1 VGKIKMNLN
10 QLSPSKAKRIN
21 KLLETR
27 FGFEINYNKLT
38 LPKAI
43 RLSNALSESLMSIK
57 RSYGAHVAEKN
68 PKYMEMLLVNESLN
82 DWINRQEV
90 LLEGELE
97 TAEVVLA
104 AKDMVDTV
112 QDMITD
118 ASKMQNEELPPLL
131 DSIRDQVGTEKADA
145 FESTVTS
152 ALQGLME
159 ALKAARDA
167 LDSGARV
174 LAGEQQPMTQQ
185 GGGAQPGTQSAT
197 MPGEMPAEE
206 PSGFDGAEAGAGG
219 SEEMGRER
227 R

>member
-1 VGKIKMNLN
+1 MNLN
-10 QLSPSKAKRIN
+10 ELSPSKSKKIN
-21 KLLETR
+21 KILESR
-27 FGFEINYNKLT
+27 FGFEINYNKLS

-43 RLSNALSESLMSIK
+43 RLSTALTESLVSLK
-57 RSYGAHVAEKN
+57 KTYGAHTAEKN
-68 PKYMEMLLVNESLN
+68 AKYMEMLLVRESLN
-82 DWINRQEV
+82 DWINRQEI

-104 AKDMVDTV
+104 AKDMVDSV

-131 DSIRDQVGTEKADA
+131 DSIRDQVGTAEADA
-145 FESTVTS
+145 FESTVSS

-185 GGGAQPGTQSAT
+185 GGGNMGAPVSPA
-197 MPGEMPAEE
+197 GEMPAEE
-206 PSGFDGAEAGAGG
+206 PTGFDAAEVAAGG
-219 SEEMGRER
+219 GEEMGRER

>member
-1 VGKIKMNLN
+1 LGKIKMNLN
-10 QLSPSKAKRIN
+10 ELSSPKSKKIN
-21 KLLETR
+21 KVLESR

-43 RLSNALSESLMSIK
+43 RLSTALSESLVSLK
-57 RSYGAHVAEKN
+57 KTYGAHTAEKN
-68 PKYMEMLLVNESLN
+68 AKYMEMLLVRESLN
-82 DWINRQEV
+82 EWINNQEILV
-90 LLEGELE
+90 EGELE

-104 AKDMVDTV
+104 AKDMVDSV

-131 DSIRDQVGTEKADA
+131 DSIRDQVGTAEADA
-145 FESTVTS
+145 FESTVSS

-185 GGGAQPGTQSAT
+185 GGDMGAMPPG
-197 MPGEMPAEE
+197 PEEMPAEE
-206 PSGFDGAEAGAGG
+206 PPGFGGAEVAAGG
-219 SEEMGRER
+219 PEEMGRKR

>member
-1 VGKIKMNLN
+1 MNLN
-10 QLSPSKAKRIN
+10 QLSPSKVKRIN

-27 FGFEINYNKLT
+27 FGFEINYNKLS
-38 LPKAI
+38 LPKAM
-43 RLSNALSESLMSIK
+43 RLSTALTENLNKIR

-68 PKYMEMLLVNESLN
+68 PKYMEMLLVKESLN
-82 DWINRQEV
+82 DWISHQEF
-90 LLEGELE
+90 LMEGELE

-104 AKDMVDTV
+104 AKDMVDSV

-131 DSIRDQVGTEKADA
+131 DSIRDQVGTAEADA

-152 ALQGLME
+152 ALQALME

-174 LAGEQQPMTQQ
+174 LAGEQQPMTGQ
-185 GGGAQPGTQSAT
+185 GGAPGAGMSG
-197 MPGEMPAEE
+197 MGGDMSSEMPEE
-206 PSGFDGAEAGAGG
+206 PTGFDAADAAAGG
-219 SEEMGRER
+219 DEELGRQR

>member
-1 VGKIKMNLN
+1 MNLN

-57 RSYGAHVAEKN
+57 RSYGAHKAEKN

-82 DWINRQEV
+82 DWISRQEV

-131 DSIRDQVGTEKADA
+131 DSIRDQVGTAEADA

-185 GGGAQPGTQSAT
+185 GGGQPGTQPAA

-219 SEEMGRER
+219 AEEMGRER

>member
-1 VGKIKMNLN
+1 LGKIKMNLN
-10 QLSPSKAKRIN
+10 ELSPAKSKKIN
-21 KLLETR
+21 KVLESR

-43 RLSNALSESLMSIK
+43 RLSTALTESLVSLK
-57 RSYGAHVAEKN
+57 RTYGAHTAEKN
-68 PKYMEMLLVNESLN
+68 AKYMEMLLVRESLN
-82 DWINRQEV
+82 DWINSQEMLV
-90 LLEGELE
+90 EGELE

-131 DSIRDQVGTEKADA
+131 DSIRDQVGTAEADA

-174 LAGEQQPMTQQ
+174 LAGEQQPMAQQ
-185 GGGAQPGTQSAT
+185 GAGMAQPAGQPA
-197 MPGEMPAEE
+197 EMPAEE
-206 PSGFDGAEAGAGG
+206 PSGFDAADAAAGG
-219 SEEMGRER
+219 SEELGRER

>member
-1 VGKIKMNLN
+1 MNLN
-10 QLSPSKAKRIN
+10 ELSTSKSKKIN
-21 KLLETR
+21 KILESR
-27 FGFEINYNKLT
+27 FGFEINYNKLS
-38 LPKAI
+38 LQKAI
-43 RLSNALSESLMSIK
+43 RLSTALNESLMSLK
-57 RSYGAHVAEKN
+57 RSYGAHTAEKN
-68 PKYMEMLLVNESLN
+68 PKYMEMLLVRESLN
-82 DWINRQEV
+82 EWINRQEV

-131 DSIRDQVGTEKADA
+131 DSIRDQVGTAEADS

-185 GGGAQPGTQSAT
+185 GGGMGAVPPAA
-197 MPGEMPAEE
+197 GEMPPQE
-206 PSGFDGAEAGAGG
+206 PSGFDASDVAAGG
-219 SEEMGRER
+219 EEEMGRER

>member
-1 VGKIKMNLN
+1 MNLN
-10 QLSPSKAKRIN
+10 ELSPAKSKKIN
-21 KLLETR
+21 KVLESR

-43 RLSNALSESLMSIK
+43 RLSTALTESLVSLK
-57 RSYGAHVAEKN
+57 RTYGAHTAEKN
-68 PKYMEMLLVNESLN
+68 AKYMEMLLVRESLN
-82 DWINRQEV
+82 DWINSQEMLV
-90 LLEGELE
+90 EGELE

-131 DSIRDQVGTEKADA
+131 DSIRDQVGTAEADA

-174 LAGEQQPMTQQ
+174 LAGEQQPMAQQ
-185 GGGAQPGTQSAT
+185 GAGMAQSAGQ
-197 MPGEMPAEE
+197 PAEMPAEE
-206 PSGFDGAEAGAGG
+206 PSGFDAADAAAGG
-219 SEEMGRER
+219 AEEMGRER

>member
-1 VGKIKMNLN
+1 MNLN
-10 QLSPSKAKRIN
+10 QLSSPKAKKIN

-27 FGFEINYNKLT
+27 FGFEINYNNLT

-43 RLSNALSESLMSIK
+43 RLSTALTEGLSSIK

-68 PKYMEMLLVNESLN
+68 PKYMEMLLVRESLN
-82 DWINRQEV
+82 DWINHQEI

-131 DSIRDQVGTEKADA
+131 DSIRDQVGTAEADA

-159 ALKAARDA
+159 ALKAARHA

-174 LAGEQQPMTQQ
+174 LAGEQQPMTTQ
-185 GGGAQPGTQSAT
+185 GGGQGGDMNVSGIP
-197 MPGEMPAEE
+197 PEMPEE
-206 PSGFDGAEAGAGG
+206 PSGFDAADAAAGG
-219 SEEMGRER
+219 SAEMGRER

>member
-1 VGKIKMNLN
+1 MNLN

-57 RSYGAHVAEKN
+57 RSYGAHKAEKN

-82 DWINRQEV
+82 DWISRQEV

-131 DSIRDQVGTEKADA
+131 DSIRDQVGTAEADA

-174 LAGEQQPMTQQ
+174 LAGEQQPMPQQ
-185 GGGAQPGTQSAT
+185 GGGQPGTQPAA

-219 SEEMGRER
+219 AEEMGRER

>member
-1 VGKIKMNLN
+1 MNLN
-10 QLSPSKAKRIN
+10 HLSPSKAKKIN

-27 FGFEINYNKLT
+27 FGFEINYDKLT
-38 LPKAI
+38 LPKAL
-43 RLSNALSESLMSIK
+43 RLSTALNESLHNIK

-68 PKYMEMLLVNESLN
+68 SKYMEMLLVKESLN
-82 DWINRQEV
+82 DWINHQET

-131 DSIRDQVGTEKADA
+131 DSIRDQVGTAEADA

-174 LAGEQQPMTQQ
+174 LAGEQQPMAQQ
-185 GGGAQPGTQSAT
+185 GMGGQMGMEPQE
-197 MPGEMPAEE
+197 PEE
-206 PSGFDGAEAGAGG
+206 PTGFDSADVAAGG
-219 SEEMGRER
+219 EAEMGRER

>member
-1 VGKIKMNLN
+1 MNLN
-10 QLSPSKAKRIN
+10 HLSPSKAKRIN

-38 LPKAI
+38 LPKAL
-43 RLSNALSESLMSIK
+43 RLSTALNESLHNIK
-57 RSYGAHVAEKN
+57 RSYGSHAAEKN
-68 PKYMEMLLVNESLN
+68 PKYMEMLLVKESLN
-82 DWINRQEV
+82 DWINRQET

-131 DSIRDQVGTEKADA
+131 DSIRDQVGTAEADT

-174 LAGEQQPMTQQ
+174 LAGEQQPMAQQ
-185 GGGAQPGTQSAT
+185 GMGGQMGMQPQQ
-197 MPGEMPAEE
+197 PEE
-206 PSGFDGAEAGAGG
+206 PSGFDGADVAAGG
-219 SEEMGRER
+219 EAEMGRER

>member
-1 VGKIKMNLN
+1 MNLN
-10 QLSPSKAKRIN
+10 HLSPSKAKRIN

-38 LPKAI
+38 LPKAL
-43 RLSNALSESLMSIK
+43 RLSTALNESLHNIK
-57 RSYGAHVAEKN
+57 RSYGSHAAEKN
-68 PKYMEMLLVNESLN
+68 PKYMEMLLVKESLN
-82 DWINRQEV
+82 DWINRQET

-131 DSIRDQVGTEKADA
+131 DSIRDQVGTAEADT

-174 LAGEQQPMTQQ
+174 LAGEQQPMSQQ
-185 GGGAQPGTQSAT
+185 GMGGQMGMQPQQ
-197 MPGEMPAEE
+197 PEE
-206 PSGFDGAEAGAGG
+206 PSGFDGADVAAGG
-219 SEEMGRER
+219 EAEMGRER

>member
-1 VGKIKMNLN
+1 MNLN
-10 QLSPSKAKRIN
+10 QLSPSKVKRIN

-27 FGFEINYNKLT
+27 FGFEINYNKLS
-38 LPKAI
+38 LSKAM
-43 RLSNALSESLMSIK
+43 RLSTALNENLNKIR

-68 PKYMEMLLVNESLN
+68 PKYMEMLLVKESLN
-82 DWINRQEV
+82 DWISHQEF
-90 LLEGELE
+90 LIEGELE

-104 AKDMVDTV
+104 AKDMVDSV

-131 DSIRDQVGTEKADA
+131 DSIRDQVGTAEADA

-174 LAGEQQPMTQQ
+174 LAGEQQPMTGQ
-185 GGGAQPGTQSAT
+185 G
-197 MPGEMPAEE
+197 
-206 PSGFDGAEAGAGG
+206 GAGG
-219 SEEMGRER
+219 MGAPSAGMPPEMPEEEPTGFDAADAAAGGDEELGRQR

>member
-1 VGKIKMNLN
+1 MNLN

-57 RSYGAHVAEKN
+57 RSYGAHRAEKN

-131 DSIRDQVGTEKADA
+131 DSIRDQVGTAEADA

-185 GGGAQPGTQSAT
+185 GGGQPGAQPAA

-206 PSGFDGAEAGAGG
+206 PSGFGGAETGAGG

>member
-1 VGKIKMNLN
+1 MNLN
-10 QLSPSKAKRIN
+10 HLSPPKAKRIN

-38 LPKAI
+38 LPKAL
-43 RLSNALSESLMSIK
+43 RLSTALTENLSSIK

-68 PKYMEMLLVNESLN
+68 PKYMEMLLVKESLN
-82 DWINRQEV
+82 DWINRQET

-131 DSIRDQVGTEKADA
+131 DSIRDQVGTAEADA
-145 FESTVTS
+145 FENAVNA

-159 ALKAARDA
+159 ALKATRDA

-174 LAGEQQPMTQQ
+174 LAGEQQPMTRQGGTM
-185 GGGAQPGTQSAT
+185 GGGASMGG
-197 MPGEMPAEE
+197 MPDEMPAQE
-206 PSGFDGAEAGAGG
+206 PTGFDSADAAAGG
-219 SEEMGRER
+219 EAEMGRER

>member
-1 VGKIKMNLN
+1 MNLN
-10 QLSPSKAKRIN
+10 ELSSPKSKKIN
-21 KLLETR
+21 KVLESR

-43 RLSNALSESLMSIK
+43 RLSTALSESLVSLK
-57 RSYGAHVAEKN
+57 KTYGAHTAEKN
-68 PKYMEMLLVNESLN
+68 AKYMEMLLVRESLN
-82 DWINRQEV
+82 EWINNQEILV
-90 LLEGELE
+90 EGELE

-104 AKDMVDTV
+104 AKDMVDSV

-131 DSIRDQVGTEKADA
+131 DSIRDQVGTAEADA
-145 FESTVTS
+145 FESTVSS

-185 GGGAQPGTQSAT
+185 GGDMGAMPPG
-197 MPGEMPAEE
+197 PEEMPAEE
-206 PSGFDGAEAGAGG
+206 PSGFGGAEVAAGG
-219 SEEMGRER
+219 PEEMGRKR

>member
-1 VGKIKMNLN
+1 MNLN
-10 QLSPSKAKRIN
+10 QLTPSKAKKLN

-38 LPKAI
+38 LDKAF
-43 RLSNALSESLMSIK
+43 RLSTALTESLNSIK
-57 RSYGAHVAEKN
+57 RSYGVHVAEKN
-68 PKYMEMLLVNESLN
+68 PKYMEMFLVKESIEH
-82 DWINRQEV
+82 WINTQET

-131 DSIRDQVGTEKADA
+131 DSIRDQVGTAEADA

-174 LAGEQQPMTQQ
+174 LAGEQQPMAAQ
-185 GGGAQPGTQSAT
+185 GGGNVGNMGAPK
-197 MPGEMPAEE
+197 MPPEMPEE
-206 PSGFDGAEAGAGG
+206 PTGFDGADVAAGG
-219 SEEMGRER
+219 DEEIGRER

>member
-1 VGKIKMNLN
+1 MNLN

-131 DSIRDQVGTEKADA
+131 DSIRDQVGTAEADA

-185 GGGAQPGTQSAT
+185 GGGQPGTQPAA

-206 PSGFDGAEAGAGG
+206 PSGFGGAEAGAGG

>member
-1 VGKIKMNLN
+1 MNLN
-10 QLSPSKAKRIN
+10 HLSPPKAKKIN

-27 FGFEINYNKLT
+27 FGFEINYDKLT
-38 LPKAI
+38 LPKAL
-43 RLSNALSESLMSIK
+43 RLSTALNESLHNIK
-57 RSYGAHVAEKN
+57 RSYGSHVAEKN
-68 PKYMEMLLVNESLN
+68 PKYMEMLLVKESLN
-82 DWINRQEV
+82 DWINRQET

-131 DSIRDQVGTEKADA
+131 DSIRDQVGTAEADT

-174 LAGEQQPMTQQ
+174 LAGEQQPMAQQ
-185 GGGAQPGTQSAT
+185 GMGGQMGMEPQQP
-197 MPGEMPAEE
+197 EE
-206 PSGFDGAEAGAGG
+206 PSGFDGADVAAGG
-219 SEEMGRER
+219 EAEMGRER

>member
-1 VGKIKMNLN
+1 MNLN

-57 RSYGAHVAEKN
+57 RSYGAHKAEKN

-82 DWINRQEV
+82 DWISRQEV

-131 DSIRDQVGTEKADA
+131 DSIRDQVGTAEADA

-185 GGGAQPGTQSAT
+185 GGGQPGTQPAA

-206 PSGFDGAEAGAGG
+206 PSGFGGAEAGAGG

>member
-1 VGKIKMNLN
+1 MNLN
-10 QLSPSKAKRIN
+10 QLSPSKVKRIN

-131 DSIRDQVGTEKADA
+131 DSIRDQVGTAEADA

-185 GGGAQPGTQSAT
+185 GGGQPGTQPAA

-206 PSGFDGAEAGAGG
+206 PSGFGGAEAGAGG

>member
-1 VGKIKMNLN
+1 MNLN

-185 GGGAQPGTQSAT
+185 GGGAQPGTQPAT

>member
-1 VGKIKMNLN
+1 MNLN

-131 DSIRDQVGTEKADA
+131 DSIRDQVGTAEADA

-185 GGGAQPGTQSAT
+185 GGGQLGTQPAA

-206 PSGFDGAEAGAGG
+206 PSGFGGAEAGAGG
-219 SEEMGRER
+219 GEEMGRER

>member
-131 DSIRDQVGTEKADA
+131 DSIRDQVGTAEADT

-185 GGGAQPGTQSAT
+185 GGGAQPAS
-197 MPGEMPAEE
+197 MPGEMPTEE
-206 PSGFDGAEAGAGG
+206 PPGFDGADAATGGA
-219 SEEMGRER
+219 EEMGRER

>member
-1 VGKIKMNLN
+1 MNLN
-10 QLSPSKAKRIN
+10 HLSPSKAKRIN

-27 FGFEINYNKLT
+27 FGFEINYNNLT
-38 LPKAI
+38 LPKAL
-43 RLSNALSESLMSIK
+43 RLSTALNESLHNIK

-68 PKYMEMLLVNESLN
+68 PKYMEMLLVKESLN
-82 DWINRQEV
+82 DWINHQET

-131 DSIRDQVGTEKADA
+131 DSIRDQVGTAEADT

-174 LAGEQQPMTQQ
+174 LAGEQQPMAQQ
-185 GGGAQPGTQSAT
+185 GMGG
-197 MPGEMPAEE
+197 
-206 PSGFDGAEAGAGG
+206 AGAGAG
-219 SEEMGRER
+219 AGMPPEMPEEPTGFEGADVAAGGEAEMGRER

>member
-1 VGKIKMNLN
+1 MNLN
-10 QLSPSKAKRIN
+10 ELSTSKSKKIN
-21 KLLETR
+21 KILESR
-27 FGFEINYNKLT
+27 FGFEINYNKLS
-38 LPKAI
+38 LQKAI
-43 RLSNALSESLMSIK
+43 RLSTALNESLMSLK
-57 RSYGAHVAEKN
+57 RSYGAHTAEKN
-68 PKYMEMLLVNESLN
+68 PKYMEMLLVRESLN
-82 DWINRQEV
+82 EWINRQEV

-131 DSIRDQVGTEKADA
+131 DSIRDQVGTAEADS

-185 GGGAQPGTQSAT
+185 GGGQPGTQPAA

-206 PSGFDGAEAGAGG
+206 PSGFGGAEAGAGG
-219 SEEMGRER
+219 AEEMGRER

>member
-1 VGKIKMNLN
+1 MNLN
-10 QLSPSKAKRIN
+10 ELSTSKSKKIN
-21 KLLETR
+21 KILESR
-27 FGFEINYNKLT
+27 FGFEINYNKLS
-38 LPKAI
+38 LQKAI
-43 RLSNALSESLMSIK
+43 RLSTALNESLMSLK
-57 RSYGAHVAEKN
+57 RSYGAHTAEKN
-68 PKYMEMLLVNESLN
+68 PKYMEMLLVRESLN
-82 DWINRQEV
+82 EWINRQEV

-131 DSIRDQVGTEKADA
+131 DSIRDQVGTAEADS

-174 LAGEQQPMTQQ
+174 LAGEQQPMSQQ
-185 GGGAQPGTQSAT
+185 GGDMGAAPPAA
-197 MPGEMPAEE
+197 GEMPAQE
-206 PSGFDGAEAGAGG
+206 PSGFDASDVAAGG
-219 SEEMGRER
+219 EEEMGRER

>member
-57 RSYGAHVAEKN
+57 RSYGAHKAEKN

-82 DWINRQEV
+82 DWISRQEV

-131 DSIRDQVGTEKADA
+131 DSIRDQVGTAEADT

-185 GGGAQPGTQSAT
+185 GGGQPGTQPAA

-206 PSGFDGAEAGAGG
+206 PSGFGGAEAGAGG
-219 SEEMGRER
+219 AEEMGRER

>member
-1 VGKIKMNLN
+1 MNLN
-10 QLSPSKAKRIN
+10 ELSSPKSKKIN
-21 KLLETR
+21 KVLESR

-43 RLSNALSESLMSIK
+43 RLSTALSESLVSLK
-57 RSYGAHVAEKN
+57 RTYGSHTAEKN
-68 PKYMEMLLVNESLN
+68 AKYMEMLLVRESLN
-82 DWINRQEV
+82 EWINSQEILV
-90 LLEGELE
+90 EGELE

-104 AKDMVDTV
+104 AKDMVDSV

-131 DSIRDQVGTEKADA
+131 DSIRDQVGTAEADA
-145 FESTVTS
+145 FESTVSS

-185 GGGAQPGTQSAT
+185 GGDMGAMPPG
-197 MPGEMPAEE
+197 PEEMPAEE
-206 PSGFDGAEAGAGG
+206 PSGFGGAEVAAGG
-219 SEEMGRER
+219 PEEMGRKR

>member
-1 VGKIKMNLN
+1 LGKIKMNLN
-10 QLSPSKAKRIN
+10 ELSTSKSKKIN
-21 KLLETR
+21 KILESR
-27 FGFEINYNKLT
+27 FGFEINYNKLS
-38 LPKAI
+38 LQKAI
-43 RLSNALSESLMSIK
+43 RLSTALNESLMSLK
-57 RSYGAHVAEKN
+57 RSYGAHTAEKN
-68 PKYMEMLLVNESLN
+68 PKYMEMLLVRESLN
-82 DWINRQEV
+82 EWINRQEV

-131 DSIRDQVGTEKADA
+131 DSIRDQVGTAEADS

-185 GGGAQPGTQSAT
+185 GGGMGAVPPAA
-197 MPGEMPAEE
+197 GEMPPQE
-206 PSGFDGAEAGAGG
+206 PSGFDASDVAAGG
-219 SEEMGRER
+219 EEEMGRER

>member
-1 VGKIKMNLN
+1 MNLN

-131 DSIRDQVGTEKADA
+131 DSIRDQVGTAEADA

-185 GGGAQPGTQSAT
+185 GGGQSGTQPAA

-206 PSGFDGAEAGAGG
+206 PSGFGGAEAGAGG

>member
-1 VGKIKMNLN
+1 MNLN

-57 RSYGAHVAEKN
+57 RSYGAHKAEKN

-131 DSIRDQVGTEKADA
+131 DSIRDQVGTAEADA

-185 GGGAQPGTQSAT
+185 GGGQPGTQPAA
-197 MPGEMPAEE
+197 MPGEMPEEE
-206 PSGFDGAEAGAGG
+206 PSGFGGAEAGAGG

>member
-1 VGKIKMNLN
+1 MNLN
-10 QLSPSKAKRIN
+10 ELSSPKSKKIN
-21 KLLETR
+21 KVLESR

-43 RLSNALSESLMSIK
+43 RLSTALSESLVSLK
-57 RSYGAHVAEKN
+57 KTYGAHTAEKN
-68 PKYMEMLLVNESLN
+68 AKYMEMLLVRESLN
-82 DWINRQEV
+82 DWINSQEMLV
-90 LLEGELE
+90 EGELE

-104 AKDMVDTV
+104 AKDMVDSV

-131 DSIRDQVGTEKADA
+131 DSIRDQVGTAEADA
-145 FESTVTS
+145 FESTVSS

-185 GGGAQPGTQSAT
+185 GGDMGVMPPG
-197 MPGEMPAEE
+197 PEEMPAEE
-206 PSGFDGAEAGAGG
+206 PSGFGGAEVAAGG
-219 SEEMGRER
+219 PEEMGRKR

>member
-1 VGKIKMNLN
+1 MNLN
-10 QLSPSKAKRIN
+10 HLSPSKAKRIN

-38 LPKAI
+38 LPKAL
-43 RLSNALSESLMSIK
+43 RLSTALNESLHNIK

-68 PKYMEMLLVNESLN
+68 PKYMEMLLVKESLN
-82 DWINRQEV
+82 DWINHQET

-131 DSIRDQVGTEKADA
+131 DSIRDQVGTAEADT

-174 LAGEQQPMTQQ
+174 LAGEQQPMAQQ
-185 GGGAQPGTQSAT
+185 GMGGAGAGGGAG
-197 MPGEMPAEE
+197 MPPEMPEE
-206 PSGFDGAEAGAGG
+206 PTGFDGADVAAGG
-219 SEEMGRER
+219 EAEMGRER

>member
-1 VGKIKMNLN
+1 MNLN
-10 QLSPSKAKRIN
+10 ELSPSKSKKIN
-21 KLLETR
+21 KILESR
-27 FGFEINYNKLT
+27 FGFEINYNKLS

-43 RLSNALSESLMSIK
+43 RLSTALTESLVSLK
-57 RSYGAHVAEKN
+57 KTYGAHTAEKN
-68 PKYMEMLLVNESLN
+68 AKYMEMLLVRESLN
-82 DWINRQEV
+82 DWINRQEI

-104 AKDMVDTV
+104 AKDMVDSV

-131 DSIRDQVGTEKADA
+131 DSIRDQVGTAEADA
-145 FESTVTS
+145 FESTVSS

-185 GGGAQPGTQSAT
+185 GGGNMGAPVPPT
-197 MPGEMPAEE
+197 GEMPAEE
-206 PSGFDGAEAGAGG
+206 PTGFDAAEVAAGG
-219 SEEMGRER
+219 GEEMGRER

>member
-1 VGKIKMNLN
+1 MNLN
-10 QLSPSKAKRIN
+10 ELSTSKSKKIN
-21 KLLETR
+21 KILESR
-27 FGFEINYNKLT
+27 FGFEINYNKLS
-38 LPKAI
+38 LQKAI
-43 RLSNALSESLMSIK
+43 RLSTALNESLMSLK
-57 RSYGAHVAEKN
+57 RSYGAHTAEKN
-68 PKYMEMLLVNESLN
+68 PKYMEMLLVKESLN
-82 DWINRQEV
+82 EWINRQEV

-104 AKDMVDTV
+104 AKDMVDSV

-131 DSIRDQVGTEKADA
+131 DSIRDQVGTAEADS

-174 LAGEQQPMTQQ
+174 LAGEQQPMTRQ
-185 GGGAQPGTQSAT
+185 GGGMGGAAPA
-197 MPGEMPAEE
+197 PGEMPGQE
-206 PSGFDGAEAGAGG
+206 PSGFDASDVAAGG
-219 SEEMGRER
+219 EEEMGRER